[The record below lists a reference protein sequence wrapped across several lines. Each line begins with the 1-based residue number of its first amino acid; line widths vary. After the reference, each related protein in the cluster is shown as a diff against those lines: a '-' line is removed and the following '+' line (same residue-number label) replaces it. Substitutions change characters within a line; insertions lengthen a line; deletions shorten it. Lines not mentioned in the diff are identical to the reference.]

1 MSNLSL
7 GAQPPLEFIPPDLN
21 LLLLKGCQIFLPLWL
36 QTQTNLREISAANLE
51 TLITFYQ
58 KSQEKKVRLLL
69 AFRHPSINDPYCMAY
84 LLWN

>member
-36 QTQTNLREISAANLE
+36 QTQTNLRDLSK
-51 TLITFYQ
+51 
-58 KSQEKKVRLLL
+58 KSREKSPFT
-69 AFRHPSINDPYCMAY
+69 ACFSSSQY
-84 LLWN
+84 